1 MRHPAHSN
9 GTDRSK
15 QGRGGFRASPTTSA
29 ERPGEDVGAF
39 LHRVPGGSA
48 RFVARQGDMGEET
61 GGEI

>member
-1 MRHPAHSN
+1 MGS
-9 GTDRSK
+9 
-15 QGRGGFRASPTTSA
+15 ASPTASA
-29 ERPGEDVGAF
+29 EPPGEDVGAF